1 MRKRYVVVNKAR
13 FVTIMCIF
21 FLIILTLISIFVMPQ
36 KISSKSI
43 DANTV
48 YIVKSGDRLWDIASM
63 VKSDDDIRK
72 IINNISEANGISS
85 DEHIYPG
92 EILNI
97 PYEMKS

>member
-13 FVTIMCIF
+13 FITIMCIF
-21 FLIILTLISIFVMPQ
+21 FLIIITLISIFVLPQ
-36 KISSKSI
+36 KVSSKNI
-43 DANTV
+43 DVNTV

-72 IINNISEANGISS
+72 IIKNISDENGISS

>member
-1 MRKRYVVVNKAR
+1 MRKRYVIANKVR
-13 FVTIMCIF
+13 FITIMSIF
-21 FLIILTLISIFVMPQ
+21 LLIILTLISIFVIPQ
-36 KISSKSI
+36 KISSKSV

-48 YIVKSGDRLWDIASM
+48 YVVKSGDRLWDIASM

-72 IINNISEANGISS
+72 IIKNISGANGISS